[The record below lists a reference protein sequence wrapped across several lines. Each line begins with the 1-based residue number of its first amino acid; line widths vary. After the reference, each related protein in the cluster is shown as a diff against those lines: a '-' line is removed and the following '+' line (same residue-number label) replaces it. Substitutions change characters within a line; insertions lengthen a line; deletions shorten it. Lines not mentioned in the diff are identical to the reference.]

1 MGLVDDV
8 LPWTFFD
15 FMQNAF
21 QTLGMVLLISAVNP
35 WLFFFTVPLFF
46 ACVFLRAYF
55 LKTSRQV
62 KRIEAAQ
69 RSPIYSHLS
78 ETLSGLVTIRSHG
91 AQGAFIN
98 QVHRSRTAIF
108 LVLVANS
115 KFSFSCIICKTCTAA
130 PSCFL

>member
-1 MGLVDDV
+1 MDDV

-15 FMQNAF
+15 FLQNAF

-46 ACVFLRAYF
+46 ACVFLRSYF

-91 AQGAFIN
+91 AQGDFIK
-98 QVHRSRTAIF
+98 QVDE
-108 LVLVANS
+108 
-115 KFSFSCIICKTCTAA
+115 
-130 PSCFL
+130 